1 MRAFEMI
8 AHSLNC
14 ELQLQDEA
22 ENRGERHCKR
32 QEASMNEDG
41 PTV

>member
-8 AHSLNC
+8 AHSLDC

-22 ENRGERHCKR
+22 ENRGEKHCEQK
-32 QEASMNEDG
+32 EASMNGDG
-41 PTV
+41 QIV

>member
-8 AHSLNC
+8 AHTLSC

-32 QEASMNEDG
+32 QEAPMNEDG